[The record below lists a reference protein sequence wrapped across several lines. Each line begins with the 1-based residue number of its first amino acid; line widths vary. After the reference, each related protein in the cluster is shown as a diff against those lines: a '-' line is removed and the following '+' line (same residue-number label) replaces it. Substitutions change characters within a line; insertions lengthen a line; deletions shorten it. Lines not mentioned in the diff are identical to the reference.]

1 MTNCSFIVTLAADEG
16 QMQHPDFDALHELS
30 RASKPTE
37 RGKLQLSSG
46 E

>member
-1 MTNCSFIVTLAADEG
+1 LFIFVARPADDR
-16 QMQHPDFDALHELS
+16 QLQHSDLDAQQELS

-37 RGKLQLSSG
+37 RGELQLSSG